1 MHKNKAHGKCILK
14 PVSTVLKIHSFG
26 ICINMGKKHLEAA
39 GQRQNWGSSSLE
51 NKCVI
56 ISMRIRKKVSLL
68 IWSMQ
73 LCVNTMPKSLVHAN
87 KFSPKVKP
95 WNAKRNYKKPKS
107 CISDSTGLAWHV
119 KSTIRKSCI
128 WTNAQMRP
136 MLSCLPIHICK
147 NQKSQMWGHPS
158 HI

>member
-1 MHKNKAHGKCILK
+1 
-14 PVSTVLKIHSFG
+14 
-26 ICINMGKKHLEAA
+26 MGKKHLEAA

-107 CISDSTGLAWHV
+107 CISDSTGLA
-119 KSTIRKSCI
+119 
-128 WTNAQMRP
+128 
-136 MLSCLPIHICK
+136 
-147 NQKSQMWGHPS
+147 
-158 HI
+158 